1 MCFPASLPAA
11 AWQLGDFLR
20 KGLHPDGSTLIAL
33 MDLPPPTDL
42 IPLQPIYILGLSG
55 ILW

>member
-1 MCFPASLPAA
+1 MCFPASRPAA
-11 AWQLGDFLR
+11 GWQLGDFLR
-20 KGLHPDGSTLIAL
+20 KSLHPDGSTLIAL

-42 IPLQPIYILGLSG
+42 VPLQPIYILGLSG

>member
-1 MCFPASLPAA
+1 MLPISLPAA
-11 AWQLGDFLR
+11 GWQLGDFLR
-20 KGLHPDGSTLIAL
+20 KGLHPDGGTLAAL

-42 IPLQPIYILGLSG
+42 VALQPIYILGLFS